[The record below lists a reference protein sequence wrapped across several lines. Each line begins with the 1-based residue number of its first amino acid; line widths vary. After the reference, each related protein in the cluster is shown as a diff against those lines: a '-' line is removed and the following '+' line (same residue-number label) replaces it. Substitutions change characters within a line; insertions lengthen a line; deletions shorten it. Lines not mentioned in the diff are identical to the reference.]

1 MVAFAIPI
9 AVMGFRGTA
18 QDPPDRFALTPGL
31 VEALNSEVPMR
42 STVFSY
48 PETALRIGASAP
60 LYVNALPPARSANTE
75 ANIPYDR
82 RDEAHSFFENED
94 LTYLD
99 KARLLS
105 DHGASWLV
113 LDKTRPIPD
122 YVEYLPAAVYQDDRY
137 ALIPLRR

>member
-1 MVAFAIPI
+1 
-9 AVMGFRGTA
+9 
-18 QDPPDRFALTPGL
+18 
-31 VEALNSEVPMR
+31 MR

-48 PETALRIGASAP
+48 PETALRIAASAP

-82 RDEAHSFFENED
+82 RDEAHAFFENED

-105 DHGASWLV
+105 DHLASWLV
-113 LDKTRPIPD
+113 LDKTRRIPG
-122 YVEYLPAAVYQDDRY
+122 YVEYLPAAVYEDERY